1 MKPLAQK
8 LYREPAAFIG
18 FVTTVALAIGAI
30 ITGSDWSWEA
40 IVAIVAPLA
49 SGLGIR
55 QVVTPATQTPVVK
68 TTTKATK

>member
-8 LYREPAAFIG
+8 LWKEPAAFIG
-18 FVTTVALAIGAI
+18 LLTSVALAVGAI

-40 IVAIVAPLA
+40 IVAIIAPLA

-55 QVVTPATQTPVVK
+55 QLVAPAAEPTSEAPPKVTV
-68 TTTKATK
+68 